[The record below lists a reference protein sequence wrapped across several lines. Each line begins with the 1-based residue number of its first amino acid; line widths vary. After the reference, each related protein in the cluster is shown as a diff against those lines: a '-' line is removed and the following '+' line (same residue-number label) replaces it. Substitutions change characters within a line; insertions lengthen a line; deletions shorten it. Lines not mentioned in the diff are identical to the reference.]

1 MDAEGS
7 GSSILSLGNNLDTEL
22 DPQDEFAAFCGAE
35 FSVLE
40 NCSFR
45 CVHVSQNVS
54 DLQNIL
60 RVVCFLLFPSMRNLI

>member
-54 DLQNIL
+54 DLKTFCVL
-60 RVVCFLLFPSMRNLI
+60 SVFCCFLQ